1 MKRENFRPSKEGK
14 HLIEKEMFLT
24 DNEKHLKKQIQTQF
38 NEFQEKMNAKIESYE
53 ATTREYFKNVKE
65 ILGDNSLA
73 YK

>member
-65 ILGDNSLA
+65 ILEDNSLA